1 MPFRETEPSEKSDFF
16 IRRELIIGC
25 LRNSPF
31 IIESRGVFKVVNE
44 SYLPLKEF
52 VGHFN
57 GGGYDIPSEYP
68 RTELFLIALLD
79 DPKAFASF
87 IETTKK
93 PECRTE
99 VSRTFRNP
107 NLFQAF
113 EESENP
119 LIKHDM
125 GHGLPEGIKPPLTGK
140 KILFVG
146 GGSAGW
152 LLLGRFFSDGAV
164 AVNVDLN
171 TPIPGFHPPDW
182 SGSNIDRHEEYNLKS
197 AQALNETFGQFD
209 AIVIQNVFDY
219 GAVDSAVLA
228 KKLLEGLSTNLT
240 KDGMIILQTNDI
252 DRDCRRAIQSSLSSQ
267 RIAPAI
273 KIETNEGQRGE
284 CQVYIRE

>member
-1 MPFRETEPSEKSDFF
+1 MPFRETEPSEPSDFLVQRDLM
-16 IRRELIIGC
+16 IEH

-31 IIESRGVFKVVNE
+31 VTEDRGVFKVTNE
-44 SYLPLKEF
+44 AYLPLREF
-52 VGHFN
+52 VGHFS
-57 GGGYDIPSEYP
+57 GGGYDVPSEYP
-68 RTELFLIALLD
+68 RTELFLIALLG
-79 DPKAFASF
+79 DPKTFTSF
-87 IETTKK
+87 IEAARK

-99 VSRTFRNP
+99 VSRTFRNS

-113 EESENP
+113 KESENP
-119 LIKHDM
+119 LIRHDM
-125 GHGLPEGIKPPLTGK
+125 GRGLPEGVKPPLAGK

-171 TPIPGFHPPDW
+171 ADTSGFHPPDW
-182 SGSNIDRHEEYNLKS
+182 SGADVDRREEYNFAS
-197 AQALNETFGQFD
+197 AKNLDKTFGQFD

-219 GAVDSAVLA
+219 GAVDSAPLA
-228 KKLLEGLSTNLT
+228 KKILEGLSTNLA
-240 KDGMIILQTNDI
+240 KDGMIILQTDGI
-252 DRDCRRAIQSSLSSQ
+252 DRNCQKAIQASMSSQ
-267 RIAPAI
+267 RLAPTI